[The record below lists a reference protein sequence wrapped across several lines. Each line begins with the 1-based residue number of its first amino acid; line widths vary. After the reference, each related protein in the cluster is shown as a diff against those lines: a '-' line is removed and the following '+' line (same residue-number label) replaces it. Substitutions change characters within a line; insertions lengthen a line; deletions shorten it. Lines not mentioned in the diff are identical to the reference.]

1 MTPSDEPATS
11 YLDEDLGTF
20 LGLVADRAPA
30 PGGGAVAAVSLSLAA
45 ALVTMAARFT
55 EPAGEPDPPVAVQ
68 AERLRLRAAALADID
83 AAAYGSVI
91 AAYARSPAVDDESR
105 RDRIR
110 RALQGA
116 TEIPLEMTEI
126 GAQIAGLAAALV
138 EHGNPNLRGDAHTAL
153 LLAQSSVRSA
163 AALVG
168 INVEAGRLDDD
179 LVRRAE
185 RNVTA
190 AAEAVAS
197 APA

>member
-1 MTPSDEPATS
+1 MNAPRGPATS

-55 EPAGEPDPPVAVQ
+55 AAAGDPDPPVAVQ
-68 AERLRLRAAALADID
+68 AERLRLRAAELADID

-91 AAYARSPAVDDESR
+91 AAYARSPAVDRDSR

-110 RALQGA
+110 SALQGA
-116 TEIPLEMTEI
+116 TEIPLELTEI
-126 GAQIAGLAAALV
+126 GAQITVLAASLV
-138 EHGNPNLRGDAHTAL
+138 EHGNPNLRGDARTAL

-168 INVEAGRLDDD
+168 INVAAGRLDHE

-185 RNVTA
+185 ANVTA

-197 APA
+197 TPA

>member
-1 MTPSDEPATS
+1 MNAPDEPATS

-55 EPAGEPDPPVAVQ
+55 ASAGDPDPPVAVR
-68 AERLRLRAAALADID
+68 AERLRLRAAELADID

-91 AAYARSPAVDDESR
+91 AAYAASPAVDRDSR
-105 RDRIR
+105 RERIR
-110 RALQGA
+110 SALQEA

-126 GAQIAGLAAALV
+126 GAQITVLAASLV
-138 EHGNPNLRGDAHTAL
+138 EHGNPNLRGDARTAL

-168 INVEAGRLDDD
+168 INVAAGELDRE

-197 APA
+197 TPA